1 MTNIALVVL
10 DTLRKDAFDRH
21 FDWLPGLHFKRAY
34 STANWTVPA
43 HASLFTGKY
52 ASEVGIHAKNM
63 YCDCSEPTL
72 AEQLQEVGYTTR
84 GFSANTNI
92 TGHFDFD
99 RGFSDL
105 RSPKRFEHLNDDD
118 LFDWRTFNRGTT
130 ATGFR
135 KYLRAVYEC
144 AVSDSATIPSLKAGA
159 HAVFGENSTG
169 VKYGGLIEAREAL
182 DEMRFGEQEFLFINV
197 MEAHEPYRVPPEYRT
212 VEEPSMTDSV
222 GNMTVGSVDAER
234 TKQAYD
240 DCATYLTDEYERL
253 FETLQRDFDYI
264 ITLSDH
270 GEMLGESDAW
280 GHEYGVYPQLMH
292 VPLCISGD
300 GFEGTCTE
308 TVNLIDVH
316 ETVLD
321 MAGVAAESEGHGQ
334 SLVGDVEGKDRL
346 TEYLGLTSWSEKK
359 IEEHWNERQVNRYDE
374 GLRGYAAT
382 EDYYG
387 YETLDGFSE
396 TGTEELRTP
405 RDRLDK
411 LVSDLDVR
419 QVRTDNEVPEEIKDQ
434 LEHLGYA

>member
-21 FDWLPGLHFKRAY
+21 FDWLPGRRFERAY

-63 YCDCSEPTL
+63 KCDCPDSVL
-72 AEQLQEVGYTTR
+72 AEQLQSAEYTTR

-105 RSPKRFEHLNDDD
+105 KSPKRFEHLNDDE

-130 ATGFR
+130 DTGIR
-135 KYLRAVYEC
+135 KYLKGVYEC
-144 AVSDSATIPSLKAGA
+144 AVSDSATIPSLIAGVQ
-159 HAVFGENSTG
+159 AVRDDGTG
-169 VKYGGLIEAREAL
+169 VEYGGLIEARDAL
-182 DEMRFGEQEFLFINV
+182 RGMNFEEQEFLFVNV
-197 MEAHEPYRVPPEYRT
+197 MEAHEPYQVPSEYRT
-212 VEEPSMTDSV
+212 VEEPSMTNSIGDLSV
-222 GNMTVGSVDAER
+222 GTVDAKQ
-234 TKQAYD
+234 TKQAYE
-240 DCATYLTDEYERL
+240 DCVRYLSDEYERF

-270 GEMLGESDAW
+270 GEMLGESEAW
-280 GHEYGVYPQLMH
+280 GHEYGVYPELAH

-308 TVNLIDVH
+308 TVSLLDVH

-321 MAGVAAESEGHGQ
+321 MAGIAAESEGRSQ
-334 SLVGDVEGKDRL
+334 SLVGDVDGRDCL
-346 TEYLGLTSWSEKK
+346 TEYLGLTHWSEKK
-359 IEEHWNERQVNRYDE
+359 IAEHWDEQQVDRYDE
-374 GLRGYAAT
+374 ELRGYAAT

-387 YETLDGFSE
+387 YETLDEFSE
-396 TGTEELRTP
+396 TGAKEVTDS
-405 RDRLDK
+405 RDRLDQ
-411 LVSDLDVR
+411 LVSDLDIR
-419 QVRTDNEVPEEIKDQ
+419 HVRTDNEVPEEIKDQ

>member
-21 FDWLPGLHFKRAY
+21 FDWLPGRRFEQAY
-34 STANWTVPA
+34 STANWTVPS

-63 YCDCSEPTL
+63 YCDCPDPVL
-72 AEQLQEVGYTTR
+72 AEQLQSAEYTTR

-105 RSPKRFEHLNDDD
+105 KSPKRFEHLNDEE

-130 ATGFR
+130 ETGIR
-135 KYLRAVYEC
+135 KYLKGVYEC
-144 AVSDSATIPSLKAGA
+144 AVSDSATIPSLIAGVR
-159 HAVFGENSTG
+159 AVRDSGTG
-169 VKYGGLIEAREAL
+169 IEYGGLIEARDAIR
-182 DEMRFGEQEFLFINV
+182 EMDFGEREFLFVNV
-197 MEAHEPYRVPPEYRT
+197 MEAHEPYLVPSEYRT
-212 VEEPSMTDSV
+212 VEEPSMTNSIGDLSV
-222 GNMTVGSVDAER
+222 GTVDAKQ
-234 TKQAYD
+234 TQQAYE
-240 DCATYLTDEYERL
+240 DCVNYLSDEYERF
-253 FETLQRDFDYI
+253 FETLQHDFDYI

-280 GHEYGVYPQLMH
+280 GHEYGVYPELTH

-300 GFEGTCTE
+300 EFEGTCTE
-308 TVNLIDVH
+308 TVSLLDVH
-316 ETVLD
+316 KTVLD
-321 MAGVAAESEGHGQ
+321 LAGIASESEGRGQ
-334 SLVGDVEGKDRL
+334 SLVADVEGKDHL
-346 TEYLGLTSWSEKK
+346 AEYLGLTSWSEKK
-359 IEEHWNERQVNRYDE
+359 ISDHWDEQRVDRYDVE
-374 GLRGYAAT
+374 LRGYAAT

-387 YETLDGFSE
+387 YETLDEFSE
-396 TGTEELRTP
+396 TGTETVTDS
-405 RDRLDK
+405 RDRLDR

-419 QVRTDNEVPEEIKDQ
+419 HVRTDNEVPEEIKDQ

>member
-10 DTLRKDAFDRH
+10 DTLRKDAFDQH
-21 FDWLPGLHFKRAY
+21 FDWLPGRRFEHTY

-63 YCDCSEPTL
+63 HCDCTEPTL
-72 AEQLQEVGYTTR
+72 AEQLRESGYTTQ

-105 RSPKRFEHLNDDD
+105 QSPKRFEHLNDDE

-130 ATGFR
+130 ATGLR
-135 KYLRAVYEC
+135 KYCRAIYEC
-144 AVSDSATIPSLKAGA
+144 AVSDSATIPSLKAGMQA
-159 HAVFGENSTG
+159 MLDDNSTG
-169 VKYGGLIEAREAL
+169 VEYGGLIEAREAL
-182 DEMRFGEQEFLFINV
+182 GEMRFGEQEFLFINV
-197 MEAHEPYRVPPEYRT
+197 MEAHEPYRVPTEYET

-222 GNMTVGSVDAER
+222 GDLSVGSVDAEQ

-240 DCATYLTDEYERL
+240 DCVAYLADEYKDF
-253 FETLQRDFDYI
+253 FEMLQRDFDYI

-270 GEMLGESDAW
+270 GEMLGENDAW
-280 GHEYGVYPQLMH
+280 GHEYGVFPELTH

-300 GFEGTCTE
+300 GFEGACTE
-308 TVNLIDVH
+308 TVSLIDVH

-321 MAGVAAESEGHGQ
+321 MAEIAADSEGHGQ
-334 SLVGDVEGKDRL
+334 SLVGDVEGNSRL

-359 IEEHWNERQVNRYDE
+359 IGEHWNDRQVKRYNE
-374 GLRGYAAT
+374 ELRGYAAAG
-382 EDYYG
+382 DYYG
-387 YETLDGFSE
+387 YETIDGFSE
-396 TGTEELRTP
+396 TGPEEFPAP
-405 RDRLDK
+405 RNRLNE
-411 LVSDLDVR
+411 LISDLDVR
-419 QVRTDNEVPEEIKDQ
+419 QVKTDNEVPEEIKDQ

>member
-21 FDWLPGLHFKRAY
+21 FDWLPGRRFECAY

-52 ASEVGIHAKNM
+52 ASEVGVHAKNM

-72 AEQLQEVGYTTR
+72 AEQLREAGYTTR

-105 RSPKRFEHLNDDD
+105 KSPKRFEHLNNDYI
-118 LFDWRTFNRGTT
+118 FDWRTFNRGTT
-130 ATGFR
+130 ATGIR

-159 HAVFGENSTG
+159 RAVFDENSTG
-169 VKYGGLIEAREAL
+169 VKYGGLIEARDAL
-182 DEMRFGEQEFLFINV
+182 SEMRFGDQEFLFINV
-197 MEAHEPYRVPPEYRT
+197 MEAHEPYRVPSEYRT

-222 GNMTVGSVDAER
+222 GDITVGSVDAER

-240 DCATYLTDEYERL
+240 DCVKYLSNEYERF

-280 GHEYGVYPQLMH
+280 GHEYGVYPELMH

-300 GFEGTCTE
+300 GIDGTYTE

-321 MAGVAAESEGHGQ
+321 MAGLATESEGYGQ

-359 IEEHWNERQVNRYDE
+359 IEEHWDEQQVDRYDE
-374 GLRGYAAT
+374 ELRGYAAT

-387 YETLDGFSE
+387 YETLNGFSE
-396 TGTEELRTP
+396 TGAEELMTP

-419 QVRTDNEVPEEIKDQ
+419 QVKTDNEVPEEIKDQ